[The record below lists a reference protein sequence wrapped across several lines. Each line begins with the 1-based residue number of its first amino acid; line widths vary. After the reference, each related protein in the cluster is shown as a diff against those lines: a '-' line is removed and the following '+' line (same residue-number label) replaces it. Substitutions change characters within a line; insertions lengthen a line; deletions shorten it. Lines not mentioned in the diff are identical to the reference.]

1 MLVIKKAVPLHSLS
15 EKTPGAQE
23 KRSLFDILE
32 QEKRQGSAALLLS
45 SRRDEYV
52 KRTSILL
59 YFIYI
64 GEERLLG
71 RTDKKRQFVPLTGLT
86 KIHSYNEEFDPGS
99 G

>member
-1 MLVIKKAVPLHSLS
+1 MKKAVPLHSLS

-71 RTDKKRQFVPLTGLT
+71 RTDNLRQFAPYGAYEDTFLQ
-86 KIHSYNEEFDPGS
+86 
-99 G
+99 

>member
-15 EKTPGAQE
+15 EKTPEVQE

-59 YFIYI
+59 FYII

-71 RTDKKRQFVPLTGLT
+71 RTDKKRQFAPYGAYEDTFLQ
-86 KIHSYNEEFDPGS
+86 
-99 G
+99 

>member
-1 MLVIKKAVPLHSLS
+1 MKKAVPLHSLS

-71 RTDKKRQFVPLTGLT
+71 RTDNLRQFVPLTGLT